1 MRDKLRKGPQGLGEG
16 GAAPDEGEASSPASP
31 VSKAAAGP
39 AGSVP
44 SDPALSQAPGDSAF
58 SSVRTSFAS
67 SAYQEALASVCTLP
81 RCQMAELVFSVIFG
95 RSWDPLVMS
104 ASGVG
109 EESGGKRAVS
119 LPVMSWSHLK
129 APSGSDGL

>member
-1 MRDKLRKGPQGLGEG
+1 MCRLARVLATQQVMGWRSQALAGSPEDSLAWPQQ
-16 GAAPDEGEASSPASP
+16 ASSPASP

-95 RSWDPLVMS
+95 ELFPF
-104 ASGVG
+104 
-109 EESGGKRAVS
+109 S
-119 LPVMSWSHLK
+119 LPIAGRHAS
-129 APSGSDGL
+129 PR

>member
-1 MRDKLRKGPQGLGEG
+1 MGFLPGASRDQ
-16 GAAPDEGEASSPASP
+16 S
-31 VSKAAAGP
+31 
-39 AGSVP
+39 
-44 SDPALSQAPGDSAF
+44 
-58 SSVRTSFAS
+58 
-67 SAYQEALASVCTLP
+67 ALAPWSAVVEEFLGLCLGP
-81 RCQMAELVFSVIFG
+81 G